1 MTNHEKLSQIT
12 GKEEPIHEEA
22 ARMLHDKGVT
32 PITLCRVRLLIDA
45 FEEWEN
51 SGIDRMGGAELYLH
65 AANILVDLEEQAE
78 PIGGRYIDA
87 DDRLAVFHAM
97 ENIHA
102 QVTMMPTVVRA
113 DGLQTRKELEALY
126 EHLIQKWG
134 EESGKGTELQKTE
147 V

>member
-1 MTNHEKLSQIT
+1 MTNHENYHKSQGKKNRYMRKLRECCMI
-12 GKEEPIHEEA
+12 
-22 ARMLHDKGVT
+22 KGVT

-65 AANILVDLEEQAE
+65 AAKILVDLEEQAE

>member
-1 MTNHEKLSQIT
+1 MRKLRECCMI
-12 GKEEPIHEEA
+12 
-22 ARMLHDKGVT
+22 KGVT

-51 SGIDRMGGAELYLH
+51 SGIDRIGGAELYLH
-65 AANILVDLEEQAE
+65 AAKILVDLEEQAE

-102 QVTMMPTVVRA
+102 QVTMIPTVVRT

-126 EHLIQKWG
+126 EHLIQKW
-134 EESGKGTELQKTE
+134 EKESGKGTELQKTE

>member
-1 MTNHEKLSQIT
+1 MI
-12 GKEEPIHEEA
+12 
-22 ARMLHDKGVT
+22 KGVT

-51 SGIDRMGGAELYLH
+51 SGIDRIGGAELYLH
-65 AANILVDLEEQAE
+65 AAEILVDLEEQAE

-87 DDRLAVFHAM
+87 DDRWAVFHAM

-102 QVTMMPTVVRA
+102 QVTMMPTVARA
-113 DGLQTRKELEALY
+113 DGLQTRKELEALF

-134 EESGKGTELQKTE
+134 KESGKGTELQKTE

>member
-1 MTNHEKLSQIT
+1 MTNHEILSQIT
-12 GKEEPIHEEA
+12 GKEEPI
-22 ARMLHDKGVT
+22 GVT

-51 SGIDRMGGAELYLH
+51 SGIDRIGGAELYLH

-78 PIGGRYIDA
+78 PIGGRNIDA
-87 DDRLAVFHAM
+87 DDRWAVFHAM

-113 DGLQTRKELEALY
+113 DGLQTRKELEALF

-134 EESGKGTELQKTE
+134 KESGKGTELQKTE